1 MTFMKVIYIMKKNN
15 INMSL
20 SVYFVININIILLP
34 T

>member
-1 MTFMKVIYIMKKNN
+1 MTFMKVIYIMKNNN